1 MSLSK
6 GAKDIGAV
14 PSNICPVT
22 ELPILRRPEWT
33 DVSLGKDYKVTVS
46 TVGDS
51 ILLSKPSGYGTLPD
65 IENALG
71 LTSKIATEAI
81 IGGNPYVQIED
92 YSSLQGV
99 SLEARK
105 YFIDNMKKRERLLG
119 LIFCGTSSIF
129 KMSIKLSKRLNI
141 VKFNVQIVNDYAEA
155 VKLAIKMLSHGK
167 IREGKPS
174 IVSPHGK
181 NLIRDTLPPEKES
194 ACPVTS
200 LPITTKPEWTNIS
213 IAENYSV
220 SFSLIGNVILC
231 TVPKGI
237 PSNTG
242 THRLLEEREK
252 VLRDVDLLDKRYV
265 EIRDHSR
272 LSGRPSKESRMML
285 TNLLLKETNAGNLLG
300 FWVFNAPLYI
310 KWMINVGTKLYKS
323 STPIAAVKDYREA
336 VENAVNVLDQHGVD
350 VGTRQYKRL
359 AKDDWGLELENYG
372 ISFELIENDIIY
384 TIAHGALKEAYV
396 KKFFNLHEKVL
407 DETGLTAKGYYY
419 RIINWEK
426 LGKSTWKARRMYIDG
441 LKDLNKRVPCKFSV
455 LFGLN
460 KFMSTIVGIS
470 KQFVPVPTATA
481 KNLEEALIIIE
492 RSKRKETGPKIA
504 KKGEKLPEKTFTEK
518 QTRNH
523 SEELLQFIGTID
535 WDQDGISPEN
545 ISDSHPFKPV
555 FDAIAIIKE
564 DVDDLFKDRKRAEGL
579 QKAKFEAE
587 AANLAKSDFLAH
599 MSHEMRTPLNG
610 VIGMAELAME
620 TDLDDNQRNILQ
632 TINKE
637 ANSLLGLISN
647 VLDFSKIEVGKVELE
662 EIPFDLRILIEEVTN
677 SMALRAEQKGLEFIS
692 FLSPDVPSLLI
703 GDPGRLRQI
712 LNNLASNAVKFTHE
726 GEIYIKGE
734 MAKDLGDRA
743 KIRFLVKDSGIGIPK
758 DKQAAIFESF
768 TQADGSTTRKYGGTG
783 LGTTI
788 SKQLVEMMGGE
799 IGVESPNDCGFRI
812 ENSGLKKPKI
822 GGPGSTFW
830 FTIFFTKQ
838 PEDKAILQK
847 ENVDL
852 SGLRVLVVDDTQTN
866 RFIIAEYLRSWACY
880 PVEASEGKE
889 ALSILRESVLSKDPF
904 NLILTDIQMS
914 EMSGFDLATEIRT
927 SEALKEIPIIALT
940 SAGRRGDGK
949 RCRDIGIE
957 GYLNKPI
964 KKDDLYKAIRSVL
977 GLFMEDKEQIAP
989 KLVTIHTIAEDYR
1002 KKAQILLVEDYPTN
1016 QEVAMRHLQGGGYH
1030 VDLAE
1035 NGRQAVKAYK
1045 RKHYDIILLDI
1056 QMPVMDGYEATKAIR
1071 DLECGLPNKIEEGS
1085 YSESE
1090 IRNLKSQIKKIPI
1103 IAMTAH
1109 ATKADREKAFE
1120 AGMDDYITKPLR
1132 RTKLLATV
1140 EKWSRQNP
1148 QSAIKKV
1155 APMNFEKAIE
1165 EFEGDKEFLMDVLKG
1180 FLENV
1185 RAQIETIH
1193 QAISKGDAEVVRKEA
1208 HSIKG
1213 GAANL
1218 TADELSKIAFELENL
1233 GKSGMLEEDD
1243 VVLERLKK
1251 EFYRLEN
1258 YTKGI
1263 TGK

>member
-6 GAKDIGAV
+6 EAKDIGAV

-33 DVSLGKDYKVTVS
+33 DVTFGKDYKVTVS
-46 TVGDS
+46 IVGDS

-71 LTSKIATEAI
+71 LTSKVATEAI
-81 IGGNPYVQIED
+81 MGGNPYIQIED
-92 YSSLQGV
+92 YSNLQGT

-129 KMSIKLSKRLNI
+129 KMSIKLGKRLNI
-141 VKFNVQIVNDYAEA
+141 VKFNVQIVNDYSEA

-167 IREGKPS
+167 MREDKPI
-174 IVSPHGK
+174 IVSPHEK
-181 NLIRDTLPPEKES
+181 NLIRDALPAEKES
-194 ACPVTS
+194 ICPVTD
-200 LPITTKPEWTNIS
+200 LPITTKSEWTDID
-213 IAENYSV
+213 IAKNYSV
-220 SFSLIGNVILC
+220 SFSLIGNAILC
-231 TVPKGI
+231 TVPHGI

-252 VLRDVDLLDKRYV
+252 VLREVGLLDKRYA

-272 LSGRPSKESRMML
+272 LSGRPSKESRVML
-285 TNLLLKETNAGNLLG
+285 TNLLLKETKKCNLFG

-310 KWMINVGTKLYKS
+310 KWMFNVGTKLHKS
-323 STPIAAVKDYREA
+323 STPVAAVKDYKTA
-336 VENAVNVLDQHGVD
+336 IYNAVNVLDQHGID
-350 VGTRQYKRL
+350 FGTRQYKRL
-359 AKDDWGLELENYG
+359 AKDDWGIELENYG
-372 ISFELIENDIIY
+372 IRFELIENDIIY

-396 KKFFNLHEKVL
+396 EKFFKLHEKVL

-426 LGKSTWKARRMYIDG
+426 LEKTTWKARKMYIDG
-441 LKDLNKRVPCKFSV
+441 LKDLNRKVPCNLSV

-460 KFMSTIVGIS
+460 KFMSTIIRIS
-470 KQFVPVPTATA
+470 KQFVPVPITTA
-481 KNLEEALIIIE
+481 KNLEEALTIIK
-492 RSKRKETGPKIA
+492 RGKRKETKPKIA
-504 KKGEKLPEKTFTEK
+504 KKGGKLPKKTFTEK
-518 QTRNH
+518 QIRKH
-523 SEELLQFIGTID
+523 SEELLQFIGTIN
-535 WDQDGISPEN
+535 WDQEGIPPEN
-545 ISDSHPFKPV
+545 ISDSHPFKQV
-555 FDAIAIIKE
+555 FDAIAILKG
-564 DVDDLFKDRKRAEGL
+564 DVDDLFQDRKRAEAL
-579 QKAKFEAE
+579 QQAKFEAE
-587 AANLAKSDFLAH
+587 AANLAKSDFLAK

-610 VIGMAELAME
+610 IIGMAELAME
-620 TDLDDNQRNILQ
+620 TILDDNQRNILN
-632 TINKE
+632 TINTE

-647 VLDFSKIEVGKVELE
+647 VLDFSKIEVGKLELE

-712 LNNLASNAVKFTHE
+712 LNNLASNAIKFSHE

-734 MAKDLGDRA
+734 MAEDLGDRA
-743 KIRFLVKDSGIGIPK
+743 KIRFLVKDTGIGIPK
-758 DKQAAIFESF
+758 DKQAVIFESF

-799 IGVESPNDCGFRI
+799 IGVESPSDCELRI
-812 ENSGLKKPKI
+812 PDSGLKKSKI

-830 FTIFFTKQ
+830 FTVFFTKQ
-838 PEDKAILQK
+838 PEEKAVLQK
-847 ENVDL
+847 EDVDL
-852 SGLRVLVVDDTQTN
+852 SGLRVLVVDDSQTN
-866 RFIIAEYLRSWACY
+866 RFIIVEYLRSWGCH

-889 ALSILRESVLSKDPF
+889 ALSILRKSVLSKDPF

-949 RCRDIGIE
+949 KCRDIGID

-964 KKDDLYKAIRSVL
+964 KKDDLYKAIISVL
-977 GLFMEDKEQIAP
+977 GLFMEDKVQISP

-1016 QEVAMRHLQGGGYH
+1016 QQVAMRHLQGAGYH

-1035 NGRQAVKAYK
+1035 NGQQAVKMYK
-1045 RKHYDIILLDI
+1045 RKHYDIILMDI
-1056 QMPVMDGYEATKAIR
+1056 QMPVMDGYEATKTIR
-1071 DLECGLPNKIEEGS
+1071 NLECGLQNKIEEGS

-1090 IRNLKSQIKKIPI
+1090 I
-1103 IAMTAH
+1103 
-1109 ATKADREKAFE
+1109 
-1120 AGMDDYITKPLR
+1120 
-1132 RTKLLATV
+1132 
-1140 EKWSRQNP
+1140 
-1148 QSAIKKV
+1148 
-1155 APMNFEKAIE
+1155 
-1165 EFEGDKEFLMDVLKG
+1165 
-1180 FLENV
+1180 
-1185 RAQIETIH
+1185 
-1193 QAISKGDAEVVRKEA
+1193 
-1208 HSIKG
+1208 
-1213 GAANL
+1213 
-1218 TADELSKIAFELENL
+1218 
-1233 GKSGMLEEDD
+1233 
-1243 VVLERLKK
+1243 
-1251 EFYRLEN
+1251 
-1258 YTKGI
+1258 
-1263 TGK
+1263 